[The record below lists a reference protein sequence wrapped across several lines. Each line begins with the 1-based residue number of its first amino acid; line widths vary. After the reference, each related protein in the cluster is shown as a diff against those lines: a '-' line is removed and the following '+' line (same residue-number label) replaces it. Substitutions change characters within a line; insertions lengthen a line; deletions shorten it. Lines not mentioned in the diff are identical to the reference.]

1 MVGQEI
7 EDEAQYHQESA
18 RPSQAVEAEDSVLV
32 EFERAGKRIS
42 RA

>member
-1 MVGQEI
+1 MVGEEI
-7 EDEAQYHQESA
+7 EGEAQYHQESE
-18 RPSQAVEAEDSVLV
+18 RPSHAVEAEDSVLI